1 MALKKDK
8 EMTTLKIILTI
19 KGMENEEDASEV
31 VLRLLRVS
39 SFKHIET
46 DLENQTISLES
57 QKEMTD
63 SVFVA
68 ALSDSKYTFVEQRR
82 A

>member
-1 MALKKDK
+1 M
-8 EMTTLKIILTI
+8 KIILTI

-46 DLENQTISLES
+46 DLENQTVSLES
-57 QKEMTD
+57 QKEITD
-63 SVFVA
+63 SVFIA
-68 ALSDSKYTFVEQRR
+68 ALGDSKYTFVEQRG